1 MQADK
6 NIRHILGGA
15 SGIGLAAAKLLLEK
29 NATVHIIDLLDPDEE
44 DWQDWPRL
52 HVHKADVRNW
62 VQLSDVFAEI
72 DLVDYVFVNAGL
84 GMLDDD
90 LLVDHL
96 DETGRLQEP
105 KFLEVDT
112 NIRGVFNTSRFNIS
126 HTLLRDVPGQTPQ

>member
-1 MQADK
+1 MFVT
-6 NIRHILGGA
+6 GGA

-29 NATVHIIDLLDPDEE
+29 NATVHIIDLVEPDEE
-44 DWQDWPRL
+44 DWQDWPRF

-62 VQLSDVFAEI
+62 IQLSDVFTEI

-96 DETGRLQEP
+96 DETGRLREP

-112 NIRGVFNTSRFNIS
+112 NIRGVFNTSRFDILP
-126 HTLLRDVPGQTPQ
+126 LLLNVRRQVPQRKTRS